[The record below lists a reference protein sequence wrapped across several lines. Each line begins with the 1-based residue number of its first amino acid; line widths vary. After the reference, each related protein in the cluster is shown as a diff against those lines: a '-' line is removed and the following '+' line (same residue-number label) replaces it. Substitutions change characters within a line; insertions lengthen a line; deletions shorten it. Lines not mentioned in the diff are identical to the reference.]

1 MHYLFSYLF
10 KYESN
15 QLFIKLFFIIVEVKM
30 NTINYQNN
38 IESEDNDSIFKCSS
52 QLAEKGYSYTTDGL
66 LCPLE
71 DDYFIKIGRTDK
83 KYSYSIVKKEDNDIR
98 YVSSSYTC
106 KEAITEYKESRTK
119 QLTEYWSNTGNTTD
133 IKPLL
138 SAIELDLLNEHN
150 FSQVNKTFDA
160 YKKEIQKSS
169 EVVDDSVIKEIEKR
183 RNPKLNPFKR
193 KEAENIEAEIKEV
206 GFVGYLAEYLDNI
219 HKGEHRNIY
228 LKIMGAY
235 IIIIGKASFLI
246 ETIANSEEG
255 KSLEDWIVFN
265 LIIPQQFVYRVNSI
279 TKSSF
284 TRYAEK
290 SEYYFDRMILI
301 FGDLGRKNAF
311 QSMEELFNII
321 KVLITEKEYVRDLSD
336 KADDGNYSNKQLK
349 LKCESIGGVYS
360 SVKNDFTEGDSQMES
375 RTISCTP
382 NGATDDEVMDL
393 IIDLECEIS
402 PETEAKKESVKKLEK
417 FQNYILYCA
426 TMDLTIINPYG
437 QVFKRYA
444 KKSDTPKR
452 ELKQTMKL
460 FDAYCKLTYFNCDDI
475 NGHMVASENQL
486 NEFMQ
491 DICLQNALIPYESDF
506 LKMIMAKGKETE
518 LEIIDTEEDDVLEDC
533 YETVLDSF
541 DDIDAEVFSDLTYT
555 NEEKAVKTLLKLYK
569 LGGTALSHEKN
580 VFFRISDIRRQYSKY
595 KAYKNI
601 DDIQKLIHR
610 LVKKGYIDSIE
621 YQDGKQ
627 NIYYLTE
634 QCNDISTSFE
644 LTEED
649 KESAKDF
656 LKKVGVNE

>member
-1 MHYLFSYLF
+1 M
-10 KYESN
+10 KN
-15 QLFIKLFFIIVEVKM
+15 N
-30 NTINYQNN
+30 NTKETLNN
-38 IESEDNDSIFKCSS
+38 SIYKCSS
-52 QLAEKGYSYTTDGL
+52 QLEEKGYLYNTDGL

-71 DDYFIKIGRTDK
+71 DNYFIKIERTEK
-83 KYSYSIVKKEDNDIR
+83 KYSYSIVKKENNDIK

-119 QLTEYWSNTGNTTD
+119 QFTKYWSNAGNTTD

-138 SAIELDLLNEHN
+138 STIEIDLLNEDN

-160 YKKEIQKSS
+160 YNKEIQKSS

-183 RNPKLNPFKR
+183 RNPKLNPSKNN
-193 KEAENIEAEIKEV
+193 EAEMIEKEIKES
-206 GFVGYLAEYLDNI
+206 GFVGYLAEDLDNI

-228 LKIMGAY
+228 RKIMGAY
-235 IIIIGKASFLI
+235 NIIIGKASFLI
-246 ETIANSEEG
+246 ETIADSEEG

-265 LIIPQQFVYRVNSI
+265 LIIPQQYVYKVNNI

-290 SEYYFDRMILI
+290 SEYYFDRRILI

-311 QSMEELFNII
+311 KSMEELFNII

-382 NGATDDEVMDL
+382 NGADDDEVMDL

-402 PETEAKKESVKKLEK
+402 PETEAKKETVKKLEK

-444 KKSDTPKR
+444 QKSETPKR
-452 ELKQTMKL
+452 ELKQSMKL
-460 FDAYCKLTYFNCDDI
+460 FDAYCKLTYFDCENE
-475 NGHMVASENQL
+475 NEYLVASEKQL
-486 NEFMQ
+486 NEFMK
-491 DICLQNALIPYESDF
+491 DISLENALIPYESDF
-506 LKMIMAKGKETE
+506 LKMLMGKETSNE
-518 LEIIDTEEDDVLEDC
+518 LIIIDEEDEDEAKHVS
-533 YETVLDSF
+533 YYYQ
-541 DDIDAEVFSDLTYT
+541 EVFDIMFEKDDGFNPNSFADL
-555 NEEKAVKTLLKLYK
+555 EEYQQKKAIKQLLKLYR
-569 LGGTALSHEKN
+569 LGGTSTDHEEH
-580 VFFRISDIRRQYSKY
+580 VFFRISDIRRIYSRY
-595 KAYKNI
+595 KAFKNI
-601 DDIQKLIHR
+601 DDVQTLIHR
-610 LVKKGYIDSIE
+610 LVSKGYLDSLE
-621 YQDGKQ
+621 YKDGKQ

-634 QCNDISTSFE
+634 QCNDITVPFQ
-644 LTEED
+644 LTDED
-649 KESAKDF
+649 KESTNEY
-656 LKKVGVNE
+656 LKKVGVIEE